1 MQAELT
7 HLPLKYRKG
16 GLYTSDYPYSL
27 NPSRGRLAAE
37 AGSLQRVVNP
47 L

>member
-27 NPSRGRLAAE
+27 DPFDCLWGRLAACS
-37 AGSLQRVVNP
+37 GL
-47 L
+47 